1 MSSKSMV
8 EQFEERGAR
17 IAELEKALQ
26 AAVESADL
34 AKGQVVTLTQANES
48 LKAGLL
54 RGVKDLDEAKAAHE
68 AQLAG
73 VQKDRDSLQAKLTE
87 AEGKLKLAPFQD
99 VSHGTQPVPDGG
111 AASDK
116 KVLAGEDLIK
126 HVESLNGHE
135 RMKFYRDNKEAVD
148 AAYNE
153 RK

>member
-1 MSSKSMV
+1 MSKSMV

-17 IAELEKALQ
+17 IVELEKALQ

-34 AKGQVVTLTQANES
+34 AKGQVATLTEENAT
-48 LKAGLL
+48 LKGGMAAAC
-54 RGVKDLDEAKAAHE
+54 KDIADLKAAHE
-68 AQLAG
+68 AQIAG